1 MSRLGRGWFISVW
14 VGIVVADQI
23 SKVWIERSLLPG
35 CGMQIIPGLFSLTRV
50 HNTGVAFGMAQGNNL
65 LTGVL
70 ALGIL
75 VLSVWVARGWDW
87 EKGWVQVVAGL
98 IAGGAVGNLID
109 RMRLGYVLDFLDF
122 HYGRWSWPAFNIA
135 DSAISVGVTLLVLLW
150 LAGGSPEK
158 RPQAPRSR
166 A

>member
-1 MSRLGRGWFISVW
+1 MW

-23 SKVWIERSLLPG
+23 SKVWIEHSFLPG
-35 CGMQIIPGLFSLTRV
+35 CGMQILPGFFSLTRV

-87 EKGWVQVVAGL
+87 EKRWVQVVAGMV
-98 IAGGAVGNLID
+98 AGGAVGNLID

-135 DSAISVGVTLLVLLW
+135 DSAISVGVTFLVLSW
-150 LAGGSPEK
+150 LVGRSPEAGP
-158 RPQAPRSR
+158 RPGF
-166 A
+166 